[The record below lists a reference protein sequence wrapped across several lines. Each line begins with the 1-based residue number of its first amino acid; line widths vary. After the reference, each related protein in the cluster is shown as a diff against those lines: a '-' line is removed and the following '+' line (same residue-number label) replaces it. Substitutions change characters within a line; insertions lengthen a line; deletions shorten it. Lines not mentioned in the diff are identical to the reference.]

1 MAQTDGRRRRTC
13 PASNVLSGRVTEIL
27 YGLHGERRERVAA
40 LRKRGD
46 FFWLDASLSETGL
59 DDLVDALDIP
69 ERASQALVG
78 YGEAYHPSR
87 TFHADGQ
94 HVIFVSTCYLEPAEG
109 APEASHRLRP
119 VEVQVLVSGEYLLTL
134 HQEWMSLPEVLAPDV
149 PEGRSEKYVV
159 YSVLD
164 SMVATAF
171 DALNEVDLMRED
183 LAMKSTEMRGGRVQ
197 MATLREMISGLGR
210 IRRRAGPQRG
220 LFERI
225 GLEIERLPRLQS
237 DEERYFDRLGDQ
249 VNRLVDATDAAEN
262 GMATVIDLRLNET
275 SYLLTVVATIFLPLT
290 FITGFFGMNF
300 DWMIAQIDTQL
311 AFWLLG
317 VGTSL
322 VAVLLAW
329 RLIVVRGSPI
339 EEDREAE
346 DAAHSSPET
355 WRAR

>member
-1 MAQTDGRRRRTC
+1 M
-13 PASNVLSGRVTEIL
+13 TEIL

-46 FFWLDASLSETGL
+46 FFWLDAALSETGL

-78 YGEAYHPSR
+78 YGEAHDPSR
-87 TFHADGQ
+87 KFHADGQ
-94 HVIFVSTCYLEPAEG
+94 HVVFVSTCYLEPAEG
-109 APEASHRLRP
+109 APEAPQRLRP
-119 VEVQVLVSGEYLLTL
+119 VEVHVLVSGEYLLTL
-134 HQEWMSLPEVLAPDV
+134 HQERMSLPEVLAPDV

-171 DALNEVDLMRED
+171 DALNEFDLMLD
-183 LAMKSTEMRGGRVQ
+183 DVAMKSTEMRGSRVQ
-197 MATLREMISGLGR
+197 MATLRGMISGLGGM
-210 IRRRAGPQRG
+210 RRRAGSQRG
-220 LFERI
+220 LSERI
-225 GLEIERLPRLQS
+225 GMEIERLPGLQA

-249 VNRLVDATDAAEN
+249 VNRLVDATDAAGN
-262 GMATVIDLRLNET
+262 GMASVIDLRLNET
-275 SYLLTVVATIFLPLT
+275 SYWLTVVATIFLPLT

-317 VGTSL
+317 LGTPL
-322 VAVLLAW
+322 VAVLLVW

-339 EEDREAE
+339 EVDREAE
-346 DAAHSSPET
+346 DAANSSPET